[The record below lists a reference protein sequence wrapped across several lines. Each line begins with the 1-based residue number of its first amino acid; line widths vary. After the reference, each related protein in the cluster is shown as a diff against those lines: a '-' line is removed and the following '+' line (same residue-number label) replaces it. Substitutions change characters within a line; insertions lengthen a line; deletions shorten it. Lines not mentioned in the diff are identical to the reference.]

1 MRVRKGGDGKK
12 KGVLTMREIRFGRRH
27 AGRLAA
33 GAAIAG
39 LAAPARPRAQPAA
52 VKIGLIHPVTG
63 ALAYSGQQ
71 CRVGNLMA
79 IEEVNAAGGIRS
91 LGGAKLEPLLGDAQ
105 SRPEIAVSEV
115 EKMAEGGVHA
125 FVGAFASAI
134 GLAATQAAA
143 KYNIPWSIDSG
154 VSDLLV
160 SRGLKNVFRFTPG
173 YGRITSEAV
182 DGLDA
187 INKKAGSPAKSA
199 ILVHEESEFGTGTA
213 KLLADRLPGIG
224 IEVKEVIRHANPT
237 RDFTNIVLRIKS
249 QKPDL
254 VIITNYQNEYVLL
267 ARTLVQQRAEIM
279 GTYSVMGGGFNLRLV
294 KEQPQVA
301 AYMMDYNIWLN
312 SKSPRA
318 AEFRKRV
325 EDAGNTLTFE
335 VPVGYL
341 AVKLLADAFER
352 AASTDRDKV
361 IAALESST
369 YADPMMPF
377 EATKF
382 VNGQNQGA
390 RAVLLQVQD
399 NDIISVWPDQ
409 FAAKPPV
416 FPRPRG

>member
-1 MRVRKGGDGKK
+1 
-12 KGVLTMREIRFGRRH
+12 MRETRVSRRQVGLL
-27 AGRLAA
+27 AG
-33 GAAIAG
+33 GAAVAS
-39 LAAPARPRAQPAA
+39 LAAPAYLHAQPAS

-71 CRVGNLMA
+71 CRVGNAMA
-79 IEEVNAAGGIRS
+79 IEEVNAAGGIKS
-91 LGGAKLEPLLGDAQ
+91 LGGAKIEALLGDAQ
-105 SRPEIAVSEV
+105 SRPEVAVSEV
-115 EKMAEGGVHA
+115 EKMAEGGAHA

-160 SRGLKNVFRFTPG
+160 TRGLKNVFRFTDG
-173 YGRITSEAV
+173 FGRISTQAVEA
-182 DGLDA
+182 LDS
-187 INKKAGSPAKSA
+187 INKAAGSPAKSA
-199 ILVHEESEFGTGTA
+199 IIVHEESEFGTGMA
-213 KLLADRLPGIG
+213 KLLGDRLPGIG

-237 RDFTNIVLRIKS
+237 RDFTNVVLRIKS
-249 QKPDL
+249 AKPDL
-254 VIITNYQNEYVLL
+254 VIISNYQNEYVLL
-267 ARTLVQQRAEIM
+267 ARTLVQQRAEIL
-279 GTYSVMGGGFNLRLV
+279 GTYSVLGGGFNLRLV

-301 AYMMDYNIWLN
+301 AYMLDFNNWLN

-318 AEFRKRV
+318 AEFRKRI

-352 AASTDRDKV
+352 AASTDREKV
-361 IAALESST
+361 IAALETST
-369 YADPMMPF
+369 FNDSMMPF
-377 EATKF
+377 DETKF

-399 NDIISVWPDQ
+399 NDIISVWPEK

>member
-1 MRVRKGGDGKK
+1 MGFSR
-12 KGVLTMREIRFGRRH
+12 IGRREV
-27 AGRLAA
+27 GRLAA
-33 GAAIAG
+33 GVTAAT
-39 LAAPARPRAQPAA
+39 LAAPAVLRAQPAS

-71 CRVGNLMA
+71 CRVGNAMA
-79 IEEVNAAGGIRS
+79 IEEINAGGGIKS
-91 LGGAKLEPLLGDAQ
+91 LGGAKLEPMLGDAQ
-105 SRPEIAVSEV
+105 SRPEVAVSEV
-115 EKMAEGGVHA
+115 EKMAEGGAHA

-154 VSDLLV
+154 VSDNLV
-160 SRGLKNVFRFTPG
+160 NRGLRNVFRFTDG
-173 YGRITSEAV
+173 YGRISSQAVEA
-182 DGLDA
+182 LDA

-199 ILVHEESEFGTGTA
+199 IIVHEESEFGTGTA

-237 RDFTNIVLRIKS
+237 RDFTNVALRIKS
-249 QKPDL
+249 ARPDL
-254 VIITNYQNEYVLL
+254 VIISNYQNEYVLL
-267 ARTLVQQRAEIM
+267 ARTLVQQRVELL
-279 GTYSVMGGGFNLRLV
+279 GTYSVLGGGFNLRLV

-301 AYMMDYNIWLN
+301 AYMLDFNNWMN

-341 AVKLLADAFER
+341 AIKLLADAFER
-352 AASTDRDKV
+352 AASTDREKV
-361 IAALESST
+361 IAALETST
-369 YADPMMPF
+369 FFDSMMPF
-377 EATKF
+377 EPTKF

-409 FAAKPPV
+409 FALKPPV

>member
-1 MRVRKGGDGKK
+1 MQSMR
-12 KGVLTMREIRFGRRH
+12 IGRRQ
-27 AGRLAA
+27 AARLA
-33 GAAIAG
+33 GGTAAA
-39 LAAPARPRAQPAA
+39 LFAPAVLRAQSGP
-52 VKIGLIHPVTG
+52 VRIGLIHPVTG

-71 CRVGNLMA
+71 CRVGNMMA
-79 IEEVNAAGGIRS
+79 IEEVNAAGGIKS
-91 LGGAKLEPLLGDAQ
+91 LGGARIEPLLGDAQ
-105 SRPEIAVSEV
+105 SRPEVAVSEV
-115 EKMAEGGVHA
+115 DKMAEAGVHA

-160 SRGLKNVFRFTPG
+160 TRGLKNVFRFTPG
-173 YGRITSEAV
+173 YGSITTRSVEA
-182 DGLDA
+182 LDA

-199 ILVHEESEFGTGTA
+199 ILVHEESEFGSGTA
-213 KLLADRLPGIG
+213 KLLAERLPGIG

-237 RDFTNIVLRIKS
+237 RDFTNVALRIKS
-249 QKPDL
+249 AHPDL

-267 ARTLVQQRAEIM
+267 ARTLVQQRVELL

-301 AYMMDYNIWLN
+301 AYMMDFNIWMN

-318 AEFRKRV
+318 AAFRKRV

-341 AVKLLADAFER
+341 AVRLLADAFER

-361 IAALESST
+361 IAALETST
-369 YADPMMPF
+369 YFDAMMPF
-377 EATKF
+377 EPTKF

-390 RAVLLQVQD
+390 RAVLLQVLD
-399 NDIISVWPDQ
+399 NDIVSVWPDQ

-416 FPRPRG
+416 FPRPKG

>member
-1 MRVRKGGDGKK
+1 MSYS
-12 KGVLTMREIRFGRRH
+12 RFSRRD

-33 GAAIAG
+33 GAVAAT
-39 LAAPARPRAQPAA
+39 LAAPSVLRAQPAS

-71 CRVGNLMA
+71 CRVGNMLA
-79 IEEVNAAGGIRS
+79 IEEINAGGGIRS
-91 LGGAKLEPLLGDAQ
+91 LGGAKVEPMLGDAQ
-105 SRPEIAVSEV
+105 SRPEVAVSEV

-143 KYNIPWSIDSG
+143 KYNIPWAIDSG

-160 SRGLKNVFRFTPG
+160 TRGLKNVFRLTDGF
-173 YGRITSEAV
+173 GRITTQAVEA
-182 DGLDA
+182 LDA
-187 INKKAGSPAKSA
+187 INKKAGSPAKSV

-213 KLLADRLPGIG
+213 RLLAERMPGIG
-224 IEVKEVIRHANPT
+224 LEVKEVIRHANPT
-237 RDFTNIVLRIKS
+237 RDFTNVALRIRS
-249 QKPDL
+249 QRPDL
-254 VIITNYQNEYVLL
+254 VIMSNYQNEYVLL
-267 ARTLVQQRAEIM
+267 ARTLVQQRVEIM
-279 GTYSVMGGGFNLRLV
+279 GTYSVLGGGFNLRLV
-294 KEQPQVA
+294 QEQPQVA
-301 AYMMDYNIWLN
+301 AYMLDFNNWMN
-312 SKSPRA
+312 SKAPRA
-318 AEFRKRV
+318 AEFRRRV
-325 EDAGNTLTFE
+325 EAAGNTLTFE

-352 AASTDRDKV
+352 AASTDREKV
-361 IAALESST
+361 IAALETST
-369 YADPMMPF
+369 FNDSMMPF
-377 EATKF
+377 DTTRF

-409 FAAKPPV
+409 FAAKPVV